1 MCKRSAFLES
11 QMAKNGFWSKVL
23 NTSSKMTDFKIPT
36 DQFKLILTISS
47 ANEDEGSGSF
57 CGQLWFSGL
66 LPCMTL
72 VTFQNSLTDTCWYDL
87 SSFLYNT
94 AELY

>member
-1 MCKRSAFLES
+1 
-11 QMAKNGFWSKVL
+11 MA
-23 NTSSKMTDFKIPT
+23 DFKALT
-36 DQFKLILTISS
+36 GQFKPILAILS

-72 VTFQNSLTDTCWYDL
+72 VTFQNSLTDTC
-87 SSFLYNT
+87 
-94 AELY
+94 

>member
-11 QMAKNGFWSKVL
+11 QMAKKWILIEVL
-23 NTSSKMTDFKIPT
+23 NISPKMTDFKILT
-36 DQFKLILTISS
+36 GQFKLILTISS
-47 ANEDEGSGSF
+47 ANQHEGSGSF

-72 VTFQNSLTDTCWYDL
+72 VTFQNSLTDTC
-87 SSFLYNT
+87 
-94 AELY
+94 

>member
-11 QMAKNGFWSKVL
+11 QMAKKWILIEVL
-23 NTSSKMTDFKIPT
+23 NISPKMTDFKIST
-36 DQFKLILTISS
+36 GQFNHILTISS
-47 ANEDEGSGSF
+47 ANDDEGSGSF

-72 VTFQNSLTDTCWYDL
+72 VTFQNSLTDTC
-87 SSFLYNT
+87 
-94 AELY
+94 